1 MADETTSSG
10 GAPAANT
17 EDPIK
22 QVKSEFSRKTDNIAS
37 QLSQQQAK
45 IDQIMNAVI
54 AQQQAM
60 ARPAPTAEKDID
72 PIDDP
77 KGFAKKIAADAA
89 RTATEQVMQY
99 SQSQSQQQAS
109 QQQVL
114 NALVQD
120 YPELND
126 RSSELFIK
134 AQEIQATMSAEE
146 RYNPTAIRAA
156 VREAA
161 GEVGLLPMKKRTN
174 KGNVDDFTVD
184 SSGSSPNTAQR
195 RQAKE
200 TELAPET
207 LAFAEAI
214 GMNINDP
221 KYLASLKKVN
231 QRKNW
236 GKFK

>member
-10 GAPAANT
+10 GTPVA
-17 EDPIK
+17 EDPLK
-22 QVKSEFSRKTDNIAS
+22 QVKSEFSRKTDNIAT
-37 QLSQQQAK
+37 QLQAQQAK

-60 ARPAPTAEKDID
+60 ARPAQAQEKEID

-77 KGFAKKIAADAA
+77 KGFAKKIKEEAKREAMQ
-89 RTATEQVMQY
+89 EVQQY
-99 SQSQSQQQAS
+99 SQSQSQQNAN

-126 RSSELFIK
+126 RSSDLFLK
-134 AQEIQATMSAEE
+134 AQEIQATMSENE
-146 RYNPTAIRAA
+146 RYSPTSIRAA

-161 GEVGLLPMKKRTN
+161 GEVGLLPMKKRAKN
-174 KGNVDDFTVD
+174 DNDDFTI
-184 SSGSSPNTAQR
+184 SSSKSGSGSSEKR
-195 RQAKE
+195 RGKE
-200 TELAPET
+200 AELAPET

-221 KYLASLKKVN
+221 KYLEKLKTAAS
-231 QRKNW
+231 RKSW
-236 GKFK
+236 GRFK

>member
-1 MADETTSSG
+1 MPDEVKSSVETT
-10 GAPAANT
+10 PP

-22 QVKSEFSRKTDNIAS
+22 NLKSEMSRKQENITN
-37 QLSQQQAK
+37 QLNQQQAK
-45 IDQIMNAVI
+45 IEAIMQAVL
-54 AQQQAM
+54 AQQQAQSRQ
-60 ARPAPTAEKDID
+60 ASAPEKEID
-72 PIDDP
+72 PIEDP
-77 KGFAKKIAADAA
+77 KGFAKRVREEAKREAMQ
-89 RTATEQVMQY
+89 EVQQY
-99 SQSQSQQQAS
+99 SQSQAQQQAS

-114 NALVQD
+114 NQLVQD

-134 AQEIQATMSAEE
+134 AQEIQATMTEQE
-146 RYNPTAIRAA
+146 RYSPTAIRAA

-161 GEVGLLPMKKRTN
+161 GEVGLLPMKKRKKSDIDN
-174 KGNVDDFTVD
+174 FTVD
-184 SSGSSPNTAQR
+184 SSGASQTQGQR

-200 TELAPET
+200 AELAPET

-214 GMNINDP
+214 GMNVNDP
-221 KYLASLKKVN
+221 KYLASLKKTA

>member
-17 EDPIK
+17 EDPVK
-22 QVKSEFSRKTDNIAS
+22 QIKSEFSRKTDNIAS
-37 QLSQQQAK
+37 QLQAQQAK

-60 ARPAPTAEKDID
+60 SRPHQEEREID

-77 KGFAKKIAADAA
+77 KAFARKIKEDAKREA
-89 RTATEQVMQY
+89 MQEVQQY
-99 SQSQSQQQAS
+99 SQSQAQQNAQ

-114 NALVQD
+114 NSLVQD

-126 RSSELFIK
+126 RSSDLFMK
-134 AQEIQATMSAEE
+134 AQEIQATMSESE
-146 RYNPTAIRAA
+146 RYSPTAIRAA

-174 KGNVDDFTVD
+174 KNNDDFTV
-184 SSGSSPNTAQR
+184 SSESSSRSTTKSR
-195 RQAKE
+195 SKE

-221 KYLASLKKVN
+221 KYLEKLKAAAS
-231 QRKNW
+231 RKSW
-236 GKFK
+236 GRFK